1 MSAEKKK
8 QGGVLG
14 LIVAL
19 IVVLLGGVLFMGA
32 TSGWFDN
39 PKVVLDSEYYGG
51 NAEFI
56 DLSANEY
63 EGLIDAKK
71 TFAIFVDQSGCTTA
85 DKLRGFVQDY
95 MKETGTVFYKM
106 MFEQDKESSLHE
118 YVKYYPSVVVVNKGK
133 VAGYLRAD
141 SDEDAAAYNNYD
153 DFKVWI
159 SKYL

>member
-56 DLSANEY
+56 DLSASEY
-63 EGLIDAKK
+63 EGLIEAKK
-71 TFAIFVDQSGCTTA
+71 SFAIFVDQSGCTTA
-85 DKLRGFVQDY
+85 DKLRGYVQDY

-106 MFEQDKESSLHE
+106 MFEQAKESSLHE

-159 SKYL
+159 GKYL